1 MNDVN
6 EVSEMWRDYRDMKQK
21 KKRSNLAHSTAQL
34 SNAGL
39 PFTSH
44 NMGVHLV
51 LMKGDQPI
59 DFWPSTGLWWVRG
72 SSNKRRGIEK
82 LIKYMQK

>member
-1 MNDVN
+1 MND
-6 EVSEMWRDYRDMKQK
+6 VSEMWRAVREQKQK

-34 SNAGL
+34 TAAGL
-39 PFTSH
+39 PFASY

-59 DFWPSTGLWWVRG
+59 DFWPSTGLWWIRG
-72 SSNKRRGIEK
+72 SSNKRRGIQK
-82 LIKYMQK
+82 LILFMNK

>member
-1 MNDVN
+1 MSDN
-6 EVSEMWRDYRDMKQK
+6 EVSEMWRERREYQQK

-34 SNAGL
+34 TSAGL
-39 PFTSH
+39 PYVSH

-59 DFWPSTGLWWVRG
+59 DFWPSTGLWWIRG
-72 SSNKRRGIEK
+72 TTNKRRGIQK
-82 LIKYMQK
+82 LILFMLK